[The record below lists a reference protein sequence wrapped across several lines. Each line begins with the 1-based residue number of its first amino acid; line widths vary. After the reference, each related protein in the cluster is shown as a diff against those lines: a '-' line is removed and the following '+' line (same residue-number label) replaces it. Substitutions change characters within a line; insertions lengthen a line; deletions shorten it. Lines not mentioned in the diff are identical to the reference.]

1 MVPLHFEGLRENQAL
16 RGPLSLALNSTP
28 FNEEAAMAAPTLEQ
42 SVSSEEPPSAGN
54 GERLRQLALRF
65 TPSATAILLGILLMT
80 LTGSLLIVATASGLS
95 LPARFAVSSGAYGL
109 LISGAF
115 GNLSYLATT
124 LDRLGPLVLAAFSVA
139 IAYRAGLFNIG
150 AAGQI
155 AVGGMITV
163 ILGIKFAAA
172 PGVILGPLALLGGL
186 LGGAIW
192 GGIVGLLKAWRG
204 AHEVVTTIML
214 NFVAFWLSTYLVDC
228 TRNCIPG
235 VGSINDPTKSD
246 LTLQVGPGARLP
258 SLAHLINLV
267 FPGSVAHEGDYQV
280 TIGLF
285 IALVGV
291 VVFWFLMQ
299 RTTLGY
305 EIRAVGQ
312 SQKAARYAGINVK
325 RNIVITMVIAGAFAG
340 IAGAI
345 LVMGPDFQQTVND
358 QAFKTLP
365 TGFDAISVALLGF
378 NGPIGIIF
386 SGLLFA
392 ALNAGSITMES
403 ASTLITN
410 FQVRHEF
417 IQFAFQAL
425 VLFLIAG
432 QIIPQFRIAVV
443 RFLARLMTGFRSSLQ
458 QFPLLLWL
466 LAAVD
471 VVAFVALLGFVLL
484 SMFSLT
490 PIISGAV
497 SIGIGLRTLDTT
509 TPAALLLTF
518 YCMGI
523 VVILLL
529 LGFRYSSKVGKKD
542 VAPPLLVE
550 AMPTTAVLAAAVAQ
564 PPPLTE
570 PEVSD
575 HDASDSTV

>member
-1 MVPLHFEGLRENQAL
+1 
-16 RGPLSLALNSTP
+16 
-28 FNEEAAMAAPTLEQ
+28 
-42 SVSSEEPPSAGN
+42 
-54 GERLRQLALRF
+54 
-65 TPSATAILLGILLMT
+65 MT

>member
-1 MVPLHFEGLRENQAL
+1 
-16 RGPLSLALNSTP
+16 
-28 FNEEAAMAAPTLEQ
+28 MAAPTLEQ

>member
-1 MVPLHFEGLRENQAL
+1 
-16 RGPLSLALNSTP
+16 
-28 FNEEAAMAAPTLEQ
+28 MAAPTLEQ

-80 LTGSLLIVATASGLS
+80 MTGSLLIVATASGLS
-95 LPARFAVSSGAYGL
+95 LPARFTVSSGAYGL

-115 GNLSYLATT
+115 GNLSYIATT
-124 LDRLGPLVLAAFSVA
+124 LDRLGPLILAAFSVA

-163 ILGIKFAAA
+163 ILGIKFASA

-228 TRNCIPG
+228 TGNCIPG

-285 IALVGV
+285 IALAGV

-325 RNIVITMVIAGAFAG
+325 RNIVVTMAIAGAFAG
-340 IAGAI
+340 ISGAI

-378 NGPIGIIF
+378 NGPVGIIF

-392 ALNAGSITMES
+392 ALNAGSVTMES

-432 QIIPQFRIAVV
+432 QIIPQFRVAVV

-466 LAAVD
+466 LVSVD

-497 SIGIGLRTLDTT
+497 SIGVGLRTLDTT
-509 TPAALLLTF
+509 TPAILLLTF
-518 YCMGI
+518 YCMGMA
-523 VVILLL
+523 VILLL
-529 LGFRYSSKVGKKD
+529 LGFRYSSKVGKKG

-550 AMPTTAVLAAAVAQ
+550 AMPTTAALAATVAQ
-564 PPPLTE
+564 PTPLTE

>member
-1 MVPLHFEGLRENQAL
+1 
-16 RGPLSLALNSTP
+16 
-28 FNEEAAMAAPTLEQ
+28 
-42 SVSSEEPPSAGN
+42 
-54 GERLRQLALRF
+54 
-65 TPSATAILLGILLMT
+65 
-80 LTGSLLIVATASGLS
+80 
-95 LPARFAVSSGAYGL
+95 
-109 LISGAF
+109 
-115 GNLSYLATT
+115 
-124 LDRLGPLVLAAFSVA
+124 
-139 IAYRAGLFNIG
+139 
-150 AAGQI
+150 
-155 AVGGMITV
+155 
-163 ILGIKFAAA
+163 
-172 PGVILGPLALLGGL
+172 
-186 LGGAIW
+186 
-192 GGIVGLLKAWRG
+192 
-204 AHEVVTTIML
+204 
-214 NFVAFWLSTYLVDC
+214 
-228 TRNCIPG
+228 
-235 VGSINDPTKSD
+235 
-246 LTLQVGPGARLP
+246 
-258 SLAHLINLV
+258 
-267 FPGSVAHEGDYQV
+267 
-280 TIGLF
+280 
-285 IALVGV
+285 
-291 VVFWFLMQ
+291 
-299 RTTLGY
+299 
-305 EIRAVGQ
+305 
-312 SQKAARYAGINVK
+312 
-325 RNIVITMVIAGAFAG
+325 MVIAGAFAG